1 MLSGVYI
8 EVCFWTEVARLQVLT
23 INLTKTYPGNVTAVH
38 PMNLKLEQGVVGLLG
53 PNGAGKTTF
62 MRMLA
67 TLLEPTSG
75 TALVD
80 GHDIR
85 YDKPA
90 VRAQLGYLP
99 QDFGLYPSLSVVEC
113 LDYMGLLAGL
123 TRGKIRRQRIDEV
136 LERVNLT
143 EFRKRK
149 VGALSGGMKR
159 RLGIAQA
166 IIHEPRLVIFDEPT
180 AGLDPE
186 ERIRVR
192 NLLSELSGDRII
204 ILSTHIVADVSSTAQ
219 TIAVMK
225 RGKIIFNGS
234 TAEMIEQVRGKTW
247 QVLTDDA
254 WLAWLRER
262 YAVTEVQR
270 EAGGVVVRLV
280 ADAVDFAGVEPRTP
294 SLEDAYVWIM
304 GEGVPAATAAEEVTV
319 GP

>member
-1 MLSGVYI
+1 M
-8 EVCFWTEVARLQVLT
+8 QVQT
-23 INLTKTYPGNVTAVH
+23 INLSKTYPGNVTAVQ
-38 PMNLKLEQGVVGLLG
+38 PMDLQLTDGVVGLLG
-53 PNGAGKTTF
+53 PNGAGKTTL

-67 TLLEPTSG
+67 TLLEPSTG

-90 VRAQLGYLP
+90 VRALLGYLP
-99 QDFGLYPSLSVVEC
+99 QDFGLYPSLTVVEC

-123 TRGKIRRQRIDEV
+123 SHGKDRRARIESV

-166 IIHEPRLVIFDEPT
+166 MIHEPRLLIFDEPT
-180 AGLDPE
+180 SGLDPE

-204 ILSTHIVADVSSTAQ
+204 ILSTHIVADVASAAHR
-219 TIAVMK
+219 IAVM
-225 RGKIIFNGS
+225 RSGSIVFNG
-234 TAEMIEQVRGKTW
+234 TPAEMIERVRGRTW
-247 QVLTDDA
+247 QVRTDDA
-254 WLAWLRER
+254 GLGVLRESHV
-262 YAVTEVQR
+262 VTEVQR
-270 EAGGVVVRLV
+270 EEDAIVVRLV
-280 ADAVDFAGVEPRTP
+280 ADEVTFPGSEPRDAT
-294 SLEDAYVWIM
+294 LEDAYVWIM
-304 GEGVPAATAAEEVTV
+304 GGAL
-319 GP
+319 

>member
-1 MLSGVYI
+1 M
-8 EVCFWTEVARLQVLT
+8 QVLT
-23 INLTKTYPGNVTAVH
+23 LNLTKTYPGNFTAVH
-38 PMNLKLEQGVVGLLG
+38 PMNLQLQNGVVGLLG
-53 PNGAGKTTF
+53 PNGAGKTTL

-67 TLLEPTSG
+67 TLLEPSGG

-85 YDKPA
+85 YDQPA
-90 VRAQLGYLP
+90 VRSLLGYLP

-123 TRGKIRRQRIDEV
+123 GRAEVRRARMDEV

-143 EFRKRK
+143 EFRSRK

-166 IIHEPRLVIFDEPT
+166 IIHEPRLLIFDEPT

-192 NLLSELSGDRII
+192 NLLSELGGDRII

-225 RGKIIFNGS
+225 RGRIIHHGA
-234 TAEMIEQVRGKTW
+234 TADVIDTVRGKAW
-247 QVLTDDA
+247 QVVTDDVG
-254 WLAWLRER
+254 LAQLQAR

-270 EAGGVVVRLV
+270 ELDGVLVRLV
-280 ADAVDFAGVEPRTP
+280 ADAVDFPGVQPRSP

-304 GEGVPAATAAEEVTV
+304 GEGTPAPVAVAA
-319 GP
+319 

>member
-1 MLSGVYI
+1 MHV
-8 EVCFWTEVARLQVLT
+8 QT

-38 PMNLKLEQGVVGLLG
+38 PMNLTLTDGVVGLLG
-53 PNGAGKTTF
+53 PNGAGKTSL

-67 TLLEPTSG
+67 TLMEPSAG

-80 GHDIR
+80 GFDIR
-85 YDKPA
+85 YEKPS
-90 VRAQLGYLP
+90 VRGLLGYLP
-99 QDFGLYPSLSVVEC
+99 QDFGLYPSLSVEEC
-113 LDYMGLLAGL
+113 LDYMGVLAGL
-123 TRGKIRRQRIDEV
+123 RRGKERKARIEQM

-192 NLLSELSGDRII
+192 NLLSELGGDRII
-204 ILSTHIVADVSSTAQ
+204 LLSTHIVADVASTAQ
-219 TIAVMK
+219 MMVVMN
-225 RGKIIFNGS
+225 RGKVVFQG
-234 TAEMIEQVRGKTW
+234 TPQAMIDAVREQTW
-247 QVLTDDA
+247 QVLTDDSGLNA
-254 WLAWLRER
+254 LRER

-270 EAGGVVVRLV
+270 ESGGVLV
-280 ADAVDFAGVEPRTP
+280 KMVASNVEWPGVERRTP
-294 SLEDAYVWIM
+294 TLEDAYVQVM
-304 GEGVPAATAAEEVTV
+304 GGVVADARENGEGNGAAS
-319 GP
+319 P

>member
-1 MLSGVYI
+1 
-8 EVCFWTEVARLQVLT
+8 LQVLT
-23 INLTKTYPGNVTAVH
+23 INLTKTYPGNFTAVH
-38 PMNLKLEQGVVGLLG
+38 PMNLQLDNGVVGLLG
-53 PNGAGKTTF
+53 PNGAGKTTL

-67 TLLEPTSG
+67 TLLEPTAG
-75 TALVD
+75 TALID

-85 YDKPA
+85 YDKPS
-90 VRAQLGYLP
+90 VRALLGYLP

-123 TRGKIRRQRIDEV
+123 SRGKVRRARMDEV

-143 EFRKRK
+143 EFRSRK

-166 IIHEPRLVIFDEPT
+166 IIHEPRLLIFDEPT

-225 RGKIIFNGS
+225 RGRIVFNGP
-234 TAEMIEQVRGKTW
+234 TPDVIGTVQGKAW
-247 QVLTDDA
+247 QVMTDDA
-254 WLAWLRER
+254 GLARLQER

-270 EAGGVVVRLV
+270 EAGGVLVRLV
-280 ADAVDFAGVEPRTP
+280 ADEVDFPGVERRSP

-304 GEGVPAATAAEEVTV
+304 SDGAPGPAATAAAEGAGV
-319 GP
+319 GR

>member
-1 MLSGVYI
+1 M
-8 EVCFWTEVARLQVLT
+8 QVLT
-23 INLTKTYPGNVTAVH
+23 LNLTKTYPGNFTAVH
-38 PMNLKLEQGVVGLLG
+38 PMNLPLQNGVVGLLG

-67 TLLEPTSG
+67 TLLEPSGG

-90 VRAQLGYLP
+90 VRALLGYLP

-123 TRGKIRRQRIDEV
+123 GRAKIRRARMDEV

-143 EFRKRK
+143 EFRSRK

-166 IIHEPRLVIFDEPT
+166 IIHEPRLLIFDEPT

-192 NLLSELSGDRII
+192 NLLSELGGDRII

-225 RGKIIFNGS
+225 RGRIIHHGA
-234 TAEMIEQVRGKTW
+234 TADVIDTVRGKAW
-247 QVLTDDA
+247 QVVTDDA
-254 WLAWLRER
+254 GLAALQAR

-270 EAGGVVVRLV
+270 ELDGVLVRLV
-280 ADAVDFAGVEPRTP
+280 ADEVDFPGAQPRSPT
-294 SLEDAYVWIM
+294 LEDAYVWIM
-304 GEGVPAATAAEEVTV
+304 GEGAPAPLSAVA
-319 GP
+319 

>member
-1 MLSGVYI
+1 VTRSGDS
-8 EVCFWTEVARLQVLT
+8 RLQVYT

-38 PMNLKLEQGVVGLLG
+38 PLNVQLENGVVGLLG
-53 PNGAGKTTF
+53 PNGAGKTTL

-67 TLLEPTSG
+67 TLLEPSAG

-90 VRAQLGYLP
+90 VRALLGYLP
-99 QDFGLYPSLSVVEC
+99 QDFGLYPSLSVAEC

-123 TRGKIRRQRIDEV
+123 GRAKTRRARMDEV

-143 EFRKRK
+143 EFRNRK

-166 IIHEPRLVIFDEPT
+166 IIHEPRLLIFDEPT

-192 NLLSELSGDRII
+192 NLLSELGGDRII

-219 TIAVMK
+219 SIAVMN
-225 RGKIIFNGS
+225 RGRIVFHGS
-234 TAEMIEQVRGKTW
+234 TSAMIETVRGRTW
-247 QVLTDDA
+247 QVLTDDDG
-254 WLAWLRER
+254 LVRLRER

-270 EAGGVVVRLV
+270 EAGGLLVRMV
-280 ADAVDFAGVEPRTP
+280 ADEVDVPGAEPRSP

-304 GEGVPAATAAEEVTV
+304 SEGTPAPSLISPEGAGAAA
-319 GP
+319 

>member
-1 MLSGVYI
+1 M
-8 EVCFWTEVARLQVLT
+8 QVQT
-23 INLTKTYPGNVTAVH
+23 INLTRSYPGGVTAVQ
-38 PMNLKLEQGVVGLLG
+38 PLNIQWTDGVVGLLG
-53 PNGAGKTTF
+53 PNGAGKTTL
-62 MRMLA
+62 MRMLS
-67 TLLEPTSG
+67 TLLDPSSG

-90 VRAQLGYLP
+90 VRAILGYLP

-123 TRGKIRRQRIDEV
+123 NRARDRRARVDAM

-143 EFRKRK
+143 EFRRRK

-192 NLLSELSGDRII
+192 SLLSELAGDRII
-204 ILSTHIVADVSSTAQ
+204 ILSTHIVADVASAAQ
-219 TIAVMK
+219 RITVMNRGAVV
-225 RGKIIFNGS
+225 FNG
-234 TAEMIEQVRGKTW
+234 APGEMLDRVRGKTW
-247 QVLTDDA
+247 QVAADDA
-254 WLAWLRER
+254 GLAKLRTL
-262 YAVTEVQR
+262 AVVTEVQR
-270 EAGGVVVRLV
+270 EGVGAGGLLVRLV
-280 ADAVDFAGVEPRTP
+280 GEDVDYPGLEPRAP
-294 SLEDAYVWIM
+294 SMEDAYVWLM
-304 GEGVPAATAAEEVTV
+304 GGTTDPPETAEPTP
-319 GP
+319 GGRQRGT

>member
-1 MLSGVYI
+1 V
-8 EVCFWTEVARLQVLT
+8 QVQT
-23 INLTKTYPGNVTAVH
+23 INLTKTYPGSVTAVH
-38 PMNLKLEQGVVGLLG
+38 PMNVQLTDGVVGLLG
-53 PNGAGKTTF
+53 PNGAGKTTL

-67 TLLEPTSG
+67 TLLDPSSG

-85 YDKPA
+85 YDKPS
-90 VRAQLGYLP
+90 VRSLLGYLP

-123 TRGKIRRQRIDEV
+123 SRGKERRARIEQM

-166 IIHEPRLVIFDEPT
+166 IMHEPRLVIFDEPT

-192 NLLSELSGDRII
+192 NLLSELGGDRII
-204 ILSTHIVADVSSTAQ
+204 ILSTHIVADVASAAQ
-219 TIAVMK
+219 KIAVMN
-225 RGKIIFNGS
+225 RGSIVFNG
-234 TAEMIEQVRGKTW
+234 TPVEMIERVRGKTW
-247 QVLTDDA
+247 QVMTDDA
-254 WLAWLRER
+254 ALPALRER
-262 YAVTEVQR
+262 YSVTDVQR
-270 EAGGVVVRLV
+270 EAGGLLVHLV
-280 ADAVDFAGVEPRTP
+280 ADEVSFPGVEGRDP

-304 GEGVPAATAAEEVTV
+304 GGAADVSRD
-319 GP
+319 